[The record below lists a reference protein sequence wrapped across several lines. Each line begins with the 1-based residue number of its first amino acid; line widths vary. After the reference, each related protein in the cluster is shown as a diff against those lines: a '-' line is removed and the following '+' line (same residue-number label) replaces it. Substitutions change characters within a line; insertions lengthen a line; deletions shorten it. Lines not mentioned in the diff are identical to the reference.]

1 MSTLRDLAEEHTA
14 LRPADIDHLHRVAG
28 DWQLLSDLSF
38 ADLLLWVPVSGA
50 DAFVCVAQVRPTT
63 APTAYQDD
71 QVGRIVGG
79 PEVAHLAIAYSQGR
93 IWREGDPVWYG
104 DTPARHEA
112 IPVRL
117 RSGDG
122 ESGEVIAVVG
132 RDTNLST
139 ARTPSQLEL
148 NYLTTA
154 DDLAQMLA
162 DGTFPPARHPGETTT
177 APRVGDGLIRL
188 DANGKV
194 TYASPNAQSAYRRL
208 GFSSHLVGEDLAAL
222 NGRLAADPLEGT
234 EAANRVLAAL
244 RGEAPPRR
252 EIEARGATVLTRALP
267 LMPAG
272 VPIGALVLVR
282 DMTEV
287 RRRDRALITKDATIR
302 EIHHR
307 VKNNLQTVAALL
319 RLQARRVAI
328 PAARAALEESVRRV
342 ASIAL
347 VHETLSMSSDEAVE
361 FDGIVDR
368 VAAAAAEVAATEV
381 RVKMSRQGSFGV
393 LPAEIATSLVIVL
406 NELLL
411 NAVEHAFPP
420 PAEAAARPAEGG
432 GPPAEGGLAE
442 GAVPAAG
449 GGPVAAGPGPAE
461 SGTARPEGTTG
472 TERVEGGAGPAASG
486 PPEVVVSAHR
496 SRKRLH
502 VTVADNGRGL
512 PADFDADQRSR
523 LGLQI
528 VRALATGELRG
539 TIELRNRE
547 GSGTEALLVVPL
559 AR

>member
-1 MSTLRDLAEEHTA
+1 MSTLRDLAEEHTG
-14 LRPADIDHLHRVAG
+14 LGPADIDHLHRLAG

-38 ADLLLWVPVSGA
+38 ADLLMWVPVKAEPGRPR
-50 DAFVCVAQVRPTT
+50 DFLCVAQVRPTT

-71 QVGRIVGG
+71 QVGKIVGG
-79 PEVAHLAIAYSQGR
+79 PEVAHLDIAFTQER

-117 RSGDG
+117 RDVTGREEEGWS
-122 ESGEVIAVVG
+122 EVIAVIG

-154 DDLAQMLA
+154 DDLAQMVA
-162 DGTFPPARHPGETTT
+162 DGTFPPPRHPGETTS

-188 DANGKV
+188 DGSGKV

-208 GFSSHLVGEDLAAL
+208 GFNAHLVGEELSGL
-222 NGRLAADPLEGT
+222 TSRLAADPLEGNDT
-234 EAANRVLAAL
+234 AEKMLAAL
-244 RGEAPPRR
+244 RGEFPPRQ
-252 EIEARGATVLTRALP
+252 EVEARGATMLTRALP
-267 LMPAG
+267 LLPAG

-282 DMTEV
+282 DVTEV
-287 RRRDRALITKDATIR
+287 RRRDRALMTKDATIR

-319 RLQARRVAI
+319 RLQARRVDA
-328 PAARAALEESVRRV
+328 PEAKMALQESVRRV

-368 VAAAAAEVAATEV
+368 VASAASEVAATSFT
-381 RVKMSRQGSFGV
+381 VKMRREGTFGV
-393 LPAEIATSLVIVL
+393 LPAEIATSLVMVL
-406 NELLL
+406 NELLI
-411 NAVEHAFPP
+411 NAVEHGFPAGEDDAEP
-420 PAEAAARPAEGG
+420 PVERAEAG
-432 GPPAEGGLAE
+432 
-442 GAVPAAG
+442 
-449 GGPVAAGPGPAE
+449 
-461 SGTARPEGTTG
+461 
-472 TERVEGGAGPAASG
+472 
-486 PPEVVVSAHR
+486 EVIVSAHR
-496 SRKRLH
+496 FRKQLH
-502 VTVADNGRGL
+502 VTVADNGQGL
-512 PADFDADQRSR
+512 PPEFAADGSGR

-539 TIELRNRE
+539 SIELRNRA
-547 GSGTEALLVVPL
+547 GGGTEAVLVVPL
-559 AR
+559 GKR

>member
-1 MSTLRDLAEEHTA
+1 VSTLRDLVEEHTR
-14 LRPADIDHLHRVAG
+14 LRSEDIDHLHRVAG

-38 ADLLLWVPVSGA
+38 ADLLLWVPVDEDGS
-50 DAFVCVAQVRPTT
+50 FLCVAQVRPTT

-79 PEVAHLAIAYSQGR
+79 PDVAHLAIAYQQGR

-117 RSGDG
+117 RHPEG
-122 ESGEVIAVVG
+122 ESGEIIAVVG

-162 DGTFPPARHPGETTT
+162 DGTFPPSGHPGDTTS
-177 APRVGDGLIRL
+177 APRVGDGLVRL
-188 DANGKV
+188 DASGRV

-208 GFSSHLVGEDLAAL
+208 GFAAHLVGEDLAAL
-222 NGRLAADPLEGT
+222 TGRLADDPLDGT
-234 EAANRVLAAL
+234 DAANRILAAL
-244 RGEAPPRR
+244 RGEAPPRS
-252 EIEARGATVLTRALP
+252 ELEARGAIMLTRALP

-282 DMTEV
+282 DVTEV
-287 RRRDRALITKDATIR
+287 RRRDRAIMTKDATIR

-319 RLQARRVAI
+319 RLQARRVET
-328 PAARAALEESVRRV
+328 PAAKAALEESVRRV

-347 VHETLSMSSDEAVE
+347 VHETLAMSSDEVVE

-368 VAAAAAEVAATEV
+368 VAAAAAEVASTELKV
-381 RVKMSRQGSFGV
+381 VMRREGSFGV
-393 LPAEIATSLVIVL
+393 LPAEIATSLVMVL

-411 NAVEHAFPP
+411 NAVEHGFPP
-420 PAEAAARPAEGG
+420 PGEGDAAEPA
-432 GPPAEGGLAE
+432 
-442 GAVPAAG
+442 
-449 GGPVAAGPGPAE
+449 
-461 SGTARPEGTTG
+461 T
-472 TERVEGGAGPAASG
+472 
-486 PPEVVVSAHR
+486 VVVSAHR
-496 SRKRLH
+496 FRKQLH
-502 VTVADNGRGL
+502 VSVADNGRGL
-512 PADFDADQRSR
+512 PEGFDASRGGR

-528 VRALATGELRG
+528 VRALVTGELRG
-539 TIELRNRE
+539 TIELRNRVE
-547 GSGTEALLVVPL
+547 GGTEAMLVVPL
-559 AR
+559 GRR

>member
-1 MSTLRDLAEEHTA
+1 MTDLVHEQTDLGDADVEWLRL
-14 LRPADIDHLHRVAG
+14 LVG

-38 ADLLLWVPVSGA
+38 ADLLLWVPVRAPDGQPR
-50 DAFVCVAQVRPTT
+50 AFLCVAQVRPTT

-79 PEVAHLAIAYSQGR
+79 PEVAHLDIAYAQGR

-117 RSGDG
+117 RSGTAEEEG
-122 ESGEVIAVVG
+122 FSEVIAVIG

-154 DDLAQMLA
+154 DDLAQMVS
-162 DGTFPPARHPGETTT
+162 DGTFPPPPRNPGETTS

-188 DANGKV
+188 DAAGKV

-208 GFSSHLVGEDLAAL
+208 GFNAHLVGEELSVL
-222 NGRLAADPLEGT
+222 FSRLAADPLEGND
-234 EAANRVLAAL
+234 AAERILAAL
-244 RGEAPPRR
+244 RGESPPRQ
-252 EIEARGATVLTRALP
+252 EVEARGATVLMRALP
-267 LMPAG
+267 LLPAG

-282 DMTEV
+282 DVTEV
-287 RRRDRALITKDATIR
+287 RRRDRALMTKDATIR

-319 RLQARRVAI
+319 RLQARRVD
-328 PAARAALEESVRRV
+328 AAEARMALEESVRRV

-347 VHETLSMSSDEAVE
+347 VHETLSMSSDEAVD

-368 VAAAAAEVAATEV
+368 VATAATEV
-381 RVKMSRQGSFGV
+381 ASTEVSVKMRREGTFGV
-393 LPAEIATSLVIVL
+393 LAAEIATSLVMVL
-406 NELLL
+406 NELLI
-411 NAVEHAFPP
+411 NAVEHGFS
-420 PAEAAARPAEGG
+420 EGDD
-432 GPPAEGGLAE
+432 GPTRDSA
-442 GAVPAAG
+442 
-449 GGPVAAGPGPAE
+449 
-461 SGTARPEGTTG
+461 
-472 TERVEGGAGPAASG
+472 
-486 PPEVVVSAHR
+486 EVVVAAHR
-496 SRKRLH
+496 FRKQLH
-502 VTVADNGRGL
+502 VTVADNGKGL
-512 PADFDADQRSR
+512 PEDFQADAGGR

-539 TIELRNRE
+539 SIELRNRA
-547 GSGTEALLVVPL
+547 GGGTEAVLVVPL
-559 AR
+559 AKR

>member
-1 MSTLRDLAEEHTA
+1 MSTLRDLAEEHTG
-14 LRPADIDHLHRVAG
+14 LRPVDVDHLHRVAG

-38 ADLLLWVPVSGA
+38 ADLLLWVPVSDTDG
-50 DAFVCVAQVRPTT
+50 FVCVAQVRPTT

-154 DDLAQMLA
+154 DDLAQMLS
-162 DGTFPPARHPGETTT
+162 DGTFPPVRHPGETTT
-177 APRVGDGLIRL
+177 APRVGDGLVRL

-208 GFSSHLVGEDLAAL
+208 GFASHLVGEDLAAL

-319 RLQARRVAI
+319 RLQARRVGI

-381 RVKMSRQGSFGV
+381 PVRVRRQGSFGV

-411 NAVEHAFPP
+411 NAVEHAFPEAGENAVEQALSESVESDVIP
-420 PAEAAARPAEGG
+420 LATAVDASAATGVQDGAAA
-432 GPPAEGGLAE
+432 
-442 GAVPAAG
+442 
-449 GGPVAAGPGPAE
+449 
-461 SGTARPEGTTG
+461 
-472 TERVEGGAGPAASG
+472 TEPQPTAGPAQAE
-486 PPEVVVSAHR
+486 PAEVVVSAHR
-496 SRKRLH
+496 FRKQLH

-512 PADFDADQRSR
+512 PEDFDADQGSR

-539 TIELRNRE
+539 TIELRNRA
-547 GSGTEALLVVPL
+547 GAGTEALLVVPL

>member
-1 MSTLRDLAEEHTA
+1 MSTLRDLAEEHTQ
-14 LRPADIDHLHRVAG
+14 LRPADIDHLHRIAG
-28 DWQLLSDLSF
+28 DWQLLSDMSF
-38 ADLLLWVPVSGA
+38 ADLLLWVPV
-50 DAFVCVAQVRPTT
+50 DAEGTFLCVAQVRPTT

-79 PEVAHLAIAYSQGR
+79 PEVAHLEVAYRQGR

-104 DTPARHEA
+104 DVPARHEA

-117 RSGDG
+117 RAGDG
-122 ESGEVIAVVG
+122 EASEVVAVVG

-154 DDLAQMLA
+154 DDLAQMIA
-162 DGTFPPARHPGETTT
+162 DGTFPPPRHPGETTS
-177 APRVGDGLIRL
+177 APRVGDGLVRL

-208 GFSSHLVGEDLAAL
+208 GYASHLVGEDLAVL
-222 NGRLAADPLEGT
+222 HRRLAHDPLEGT
-234 EAANRVLAAL
+234 DAANAILAAL
-244 RGEAPPRR
+244 RGDAPPRR
-252 EIEARGATVLTRALP
+252 EIDARGATVLTRALP

-282 DMTEV
+282 DITEV

-319 RLQARRVAI
+319 RLQARRVAM
-328 PAARAALEESVRRV
+328 PEARVALEDSVRRV

-361 FDGIVDR
+361 FDTIVDR
-368 VAAAAAEVAATEV
+368 VASAATELATEV
-381 RVKMSRQGSFGV
+381 PVAMRRKGSFGV
-393 LPAEIATSLVIVL
+393 LPAEIATSLVMVL

-411 NAVEHAFPP
+411 NAVEHGFPP
-420 PAEAAARPAEGG
+420 ADAGDEA
-432 GPPAEGGLAE
+432 
-442 GAVPAAG
+442 
-449 GGPVAAGPGPAE
+449 
-461 SGTARPEGTTG
+461 
-472 TERVEGGAGPAASG
+472 AGPAAVAGTAGEASTG
-486 PPEVVVSAHR
+486 GGEPAAAPEVVVSAHR
-496 SRKRLH
+496 FRKQLH
-502 VTVADNGRGL
+502 VTVTDNGRGL
-512 PADFDADQRSR
+512 PAGFDADRGGN

-528 VRALATGELRG
+528 VRALVTGELRG
-539 TIELRNRE
+539 SIELRDAA
-547 GSGTEALLVVPL
+547 GGGTEAVLVVPL
-559 AR
+559 GRGGADGRASA

>member
-1 MSTLRDLAEEHTA
+1 MSTLRDLAEEHTG
-14 LRPADIDHLHRVAG
+14 LGPADIDHLHRLAG

-38 ADLLLWVPVSGA
+38 ADLLLWVPVRPGDGRRA
-50 DAFVCVAQVRPTT
+50 YLCVAQVRPTT

-71 QVGRIVGG
+71 QVGKIDAG
-79 PEVAHLAIAYSQGR
+79 PEVAHLDIAYTQGR

-117 RSGDG
+117 RDVTGDD
-122 ESGEVIAVVG
+122 EFSEVIAVIG

-154 DDLAQMLA
+154 DDLAQMVS
-162 DGTFPPARHPGETTT
+162 DGTFPPPRHPGETTS

-188 DANGKV
+188 DGGGKV

-208 GFSSHLVGEDLAAL
+208 GFNAHLVGEELAVL
-222 NGRLAADPLEGT
+222 FRRIAADPLEGND
-234 EAANRVLAAL
+234 AAERILAAL
-244 RGEAPPRR
+244 RGESPPRQ
-252 EIEARGATVLTRALP
+252 EVEARGATVLMRALP
-267 LMPAG
+267 LLPAG

-282 DMTEV
+282 DVTEV
-287 RRRDRALITKDATIR
+287 RRRDRALMTKDATIR

-319 RLQARRVAI
+319 RLQARRVDNAE
-328 PAARAALEESVRRV
+328 AKNALEESVRRV

-368 VAAAAAEVAATEV
+368 VATAATDVASTEV
-381 RVKMSRQGSFGV
+381 SVKMRREGSFGV
-393 LPAEIATSLVIVL
+393 LPAEIATSLVMVL
-406 NELLL
+406 NELLI
-411 NAVEHAFPP
+411 NAVEHGFPSDDD
-420 PAEAAARPAEGG
+420 EAGSVRTDA
-432 GPPAEGGLAE
+432 
-442 GAVPAAG
+442 
-449 GGPVAAGPGPAE
+449 
-461 SGTARPEGTTG
+461 
-472 TERVEGGAGPAASG
+472 
-486 PPEVVVSAHR
+486 EVVVAAHR
-496 SRKRLH
+496 FRKQLH
-502 VTVADNGRGL
+502 VTVADNGAGL
-512 PADFDADQRSR
+512 PPDFKADAGGR

-539 TIELRNRE
+539 TIELRNRAT
-547 GSGTEALLVVPL
+547 GGTEAVLVVPL
-559 AR
+559 GKR

>member
-14 LRPADIDHLHRVAG
+14 LRPADIDHLHRIAG

-38 ADLLLWVPVSGA
+38 ADLLLWVPVDG
-50 DAFVCVAQVRPTT
+50 DGTFLCVAQVRPTT
-63 APTAYQDD
+63 APTAYLDD

-79 PEVAHLAIAYSQGR
+79 AEVAHLEVAYRQGR

-104 DTPARHEA
+104 DVPARHEA

-117 RSGDG
+117 RTGDG
-122 ESGEVIAVVG
+122 EAGEVIAVVG

-154 DDLAQMLA
+154 DDLAQMIA
-162 DGTFPPARHPGETTT
+162 DGTFPPPRHPGETTS
-177 APRVGDGLIRL
+177 APRVGDGLVRL

-208 GFSSHLVGEDLAAL
+208 GYASHLVGEDLAKL
-222 NGRLAADPLEGT
+222 HRRLAGDPLEGT
-234 EAANRVLAAL
+234 DAGNAVLAAL

-252 EIEARGATVLTRALP
+252 EIDARGATMLTRALP

-282 DMTEV
+282 DITEV

-319 RLQARRVAI
+319 RLQARRVSM
-328 PAARAALEESVRRV
+328 PEARVALEESVRRV

-368 VAAAAAEVAATEV
+368 VASAATEVAATEV
-381 RVKMSRQGSFGV
+381 TVGMRRRGSFGI
-393 LPAEIATSLVIVL
+393 LPAEIATSLVMIL

-411 NAVEHAFPP
+411 NAVEHGFPP
-420 PAEAAARPAEGG
+420 ADEEAATPSPADAAVAVPRPEAAASAPR
-432 GPPAEGGLAE
+432 
-442 GAVPAAG
+442 
-449 GGPVAAGPGPAE
+449 
-461 SGTARPEGTTG
+461 
-472 TERVEGGAGPAASG
+472 
-486 PPEVVVSAHR
+486 PEVVVSAHR
-496 SRKRLH
+496 ARKQLH
-502 VTVADNGRGL
+502 VTVTDNGRGL
-512 PADFDADQRSR
+512 PEQFDAERGGN

-528 VRALATGELRG
+528 VRALVTGELRG
-539 TIELRNRE
+539 TIELRNCAD
-547 GSGTEALLVVPL
+547 GGTEAAIVVPL
-559 AR
+559 ARGTTDRLTGRAGPL